1 MWRHWFHSHAA
12 IVIRTHVYLLSEYVN
27 YGNTWLK
34 KRKQKDK
41 MTKLYDCEAI
51 LRVGAMSFHNGNF
64 CKKKTGQ
71 INLWEI
77 KIFIDSTFCDF
88 RIIKR

>member
-1 MWRHWFHSHAA
+1 
-12 IVIRTHVYLLSEYVN
+12 
-27 YGNTWLK
+27 
-34 KRKQKDK
+34 